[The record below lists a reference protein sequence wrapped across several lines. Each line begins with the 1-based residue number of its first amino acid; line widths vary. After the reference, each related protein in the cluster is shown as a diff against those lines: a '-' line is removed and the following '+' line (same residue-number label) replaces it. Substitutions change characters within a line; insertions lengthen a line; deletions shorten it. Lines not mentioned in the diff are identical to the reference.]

1 MFQRGVLQQSLS
13 KSVSLCVIKPHILK
27 SRQLSKVVDEILTA
41 GFDLSSLELVN
52 LNKLEVDELFEV

>member
-1 MFQRGVLQQSLS
+1 
-13 KSVSLCVIKPHILK
+13 VIKPHILK